1 MIRRRPM
8 SASSP
13 RLCVLGSVNLD
24 LVIQSPHF
32 PQPGET
38 VLGGP
43 FESFAGGKG
52 ANQAVAAARLGAQVA
67 FLGCVGADD
76 GGRAARAALEEA
88 GVETCGLETHP
99 ELHTGIGVITVTP
112 EGENHIVVAPGA
124 NHSMDAAWVERHAET
139 IRASDALLL
148 QLEIP
153 LEANRAAAAIA
164 HAAGVRVVLN
174 AAPASEIPADF
185 LEDVHTLIV
194 NQVEYDALG
203 QPEVPRLVVTLGK
216 EGAVCVDRD
225 EQGRDRE
232 TRQASFPV
240 EPIDTTA
247 AGDAFCAAATVA
259 ALRQDE
265 PRAWLPFGTS
275 AGALACTV
283 AGAIPALP
291 TRDAVEALRRTP
303 ALDHP
308 RSA

>member
-1 MIRRRPM
+1 MIRRRTM

-67 FLGCVGADD
+67 FLGCVGEDE
-76 GGRAARAALEEA
+76 GGRAARAALQEA
-88 GVETCGLETHP
+88 EVDVRGLDTHP

-124 NHSMDAAWVERHAET
+124 NHSMDAAWVSRHAEA

-153 LEANRAAAAIA
+153 LDANRAAAAIA
-164 HAAGVRVVLN
+164 HEAGVRVVLN
-174 AAPASEIPADF
+174 AAPAGEIPAD
-185 LEDVHTLIV
+185 LLDRVHTLIV

-203 QPEVPRLVVTLGK
+203 RPQVPRLVVTLGK
-216 EGAVCVDRD
+216 EGAFCLDRD
-225 EQGRDRE
+225 ELGQTRE
-232 TRQASFPV
+232 TRQPSFPIDPV
-240 EPIDTTA
+240 DTTA

-265 PRAWLPFGTS
+265 PHAWLPFGTA

-291 TRDAVEALRRTP
+291 SLDAVEALRRTP

-308 RSA
+308 GSA